1 RLVGLLLGLLAALA
15 KLLDQ
20 LRDAVQLFGV
30 LPAGLA
36 LFLERLLHVLVLL
49 IRDMLGLVLVR
60 LGVGLLRLRLGLQL
74 GLTATGVLILQLLG
88 QLLPLGGFGIG
99 LDSLGRHTSVCHA
112 ALCCCLG
119 SGFGSICIMA
129 RCSAVCCWMAAFSRA
144 V

>member
-1 RLVGLLLGLLAALA
+1 LDLLLRLLLGLLAALA

-36 LFLERLLHVLVLL
+36 LLLERLLHVLVLL
-49 IRDMLGLVLVR
+49 VWDMLGLVLGR
-60 LGVGLLRLRLGLQL
+60 LGVGLALLLRLGLQL

-88 QLLPLGGFGIG
+88 QLLPLGGFWIG

-112 ALCCCLG
+112 LLISLELRG
-119 SGFGSICIMA
+119 
-129 RCSAVCCWMAAFSRA
+129 
-144 V
+144 